1 MLLIIYYL
9 NDKITDRACP
19 DMGLMVLVPL
29 LTLCVILPWS
39 SGNPNSVALNGN
51 VALSMDG
58 MRYTLHDA
66 NGEDTHSLNVLN
78 PNLWRRDGNPGK
90 KICN

>member
-1 MLLIIYYL
+1 MYYL

-19 DMGLMVLVPL
+19 DMGLKVLVPL

-39 SGNPNSVALNGN
+39 SGNPNP
-51 VALSMDG
+51 VALSDNVARSMDE
-58 MRYTLHDA
+58 MRDTFHDA

-90 KICN
+90 KICK